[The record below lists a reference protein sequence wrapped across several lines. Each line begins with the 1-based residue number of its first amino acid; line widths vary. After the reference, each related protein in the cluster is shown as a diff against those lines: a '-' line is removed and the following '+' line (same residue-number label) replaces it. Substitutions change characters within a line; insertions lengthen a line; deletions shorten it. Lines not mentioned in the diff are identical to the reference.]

1 MFDVVHIGL
10 GKCLST
16 TLQGLWQASPDV
28 HCVDVR
34 AAMPKITER
43 LVAARASGQPVV
55 PLEIALPPNPGRR
68 CAVLTS
74 EGMTF
79 SMFSGKPHLFDLIPE
94 RQAHMARRFGALG
107 RRVLMVVRDPYD
119 WVRSTHAQY
128 IKEGGTLSRG
138 AWFEAHRAVCM
149 HNLDL
154 VRLLDTWRAVNPQ
167 VVVLPMPLLAS
178 DPGAFWAM
186 YTALLQVPAPARAT
200 DTGQRNAAPYARLE
214 LAARLNGLLG
224 DLAAIADHE
233 DASHAR
239 TAADGFRH
247 GRTWGVRRCMEGAT
261 DAEVDALARRIGFTP
276 DPSFLAWTPDAAF
289 TAFVESRFWPPLRAM
304 PHLAGVFADDAA
316 GQRNSISMRSSAIT
330 NGACISGSV
339 NARPTRPRPSVIGKP
354 IANTFICGATR
365 LMTPSTMFTNSSIVS
380 SGSATHRPRRKI
392 SAPQV

>member
-1 MFDVVHIGL
+1 MFDIVHIGL

-43 LVAARASGQPVV
+43 LVAARAAGQPPV
-55 PLEIALPPNPGRR
+55 PLAIDLPANPGRR
-68 CAVLTS
+68 CSVLTS

-79 SMFSGKPHLFDLIPE
+79 SMFSGKPQLFDLIPE
-94 RQAHMARRFGALG
+94 RQQHMARRFGALG

-128 IKEGGTLSRG
+128 IKEGGTLSR
-138 AWFEAHRAVCM
+138 ADWFASHRAVCL

-154 VRLLDTWRAVNPQ
+154 VRLLAVWRAVNPQ
-167 VVVLPMPLLAS
+167 VVVLPMPLLGR
-178 DPGAFWAM
+178 DPAAFWAM
-186 YTALLQVPAPARAT
+186 YADLLQVTAPARA
-200 DTGQRNAAPYARLE
+200 GAPGHRNAAPYARLE

-224 DLAAIADHE
+224 DLATIADHV

-261 DAEVDALARRIGFTP
+261 DAEVDALARRLAFTP
-276 DPSFLAWTPDAAF
+276 DPAFLQWSPDAEF
-289 TAFVESRFWPPLRAM
+289 VAFVETRFWPPLREM
-304 PHLAGVFADDAA
+304 PHLDGAFAEPPAVSGTA
-316 GQRNSISMRSSAIT
+316 PASAPAPSRMAPASSA
-330 NGACISGSV
+330 A
-339 NARPTRPRPSVIGKP
+339 
-354 IANTFICGATR
+354 
-365 LMTPSTMFTNSSIVS
+365 
-380 SGSATHRPRRKI
+380 
-392 SAPQV
+392 